1 METGLETGIP
11 GALGPRA
18 TAAPFLMTLTE
29 DLHFPNTDDRP
40 HEESDWSS
48 DVRILFFLTN

>member
-1 METGLETGIP
+1 MQTGLETGIP